1 MMTEENL
8 SVTPNATNQR
18 DAFIYIPGLANS
30 QEQDFEIVAQKIAA
44 ALDKNTQT
52 IEATFHI
59 KVNNEDFGQNF
70 KIQVGTLF
78 KKDLNC
84 TRPVIDIYELNYFQ
98 KLTQKYDKRN
108 LFTKSFLLGS
118 ILLSNIPRFIRGLF
132 RPKESGKAL
141 KHKLQILY
149 GLILLFSLSVYAL
162 TLIIALFQVLK
173 DIPPISEIFK
183 PLFNHLPF
191 HNILKKLPELA
202 TDIIVILTALGFLT
216 PEVKTSFEK
225 AAVNYLC
232 SLNYLNL
239 GSSRSLLSGQ
249 LTELLEHILEKE
261 DIKYR
266 QVHILAYSFG
276 SLVALDALFPINRLP
291 MERFRKIDTLITI
304 GCPFDMVRTFW
315 PSYFENR
322 QALTGIPKRWLN
334 VYSPIDA
341 FASNFRNDDKLEA
354 ADHTIKLRDT
364 LSAQATKLTPPKPE
378 NIPYLEGGTA
388 SSVLDW
394 LTLIG
399 LRSHGGYWEGKDD
412 SEISCFYDVMSKMYE
427 GDSLL
432 R

>member
-1 MMTEENL
+1 MMTGESL
-8 SVTPNATNQR
+8 SATPNGTNQR
-18 DAFIYIPGLANS
+18 DALIYIPGIANS

-52 IEATFHI
+52 IEASFNI

-70 KIQVGTLF
+70 KTKVCTIVRQ
-78 KKDLNC
+78 DLNG
-84 TRPVIDIYELNYFQ
+84 TRSIIDIYELNYSQ

-108 LFTKSFLLGS
+108 LFTKSFLLGA

-132 RPKESGKAL
+132 KAKESGKAL

-149 GLILLFSLSVYAL
+149 GLILLFSLSIYAL
-162 TLIIALFQVLK
+162 TLILALFQVLK
-173 DIPPISEIFK
+173 DIPHFPEAFK
-183 PLFNHLPF
+183 ELFNHFPF
-191 HNILKKLPELA
+191 YNIFKKLPKLA

-266 QVHILAYSFG
+266 QLHILAYSFG
-276 SLVALDALFPINRLP
+276 SLLALDTLFPINRLP
-291 MERFRKIDTLITI
+291 MERFRKIDALITI

-315 PSYFENR
+315 SSYFENR
-322 QALTGIPKRWLN
+322 QALAGIPKRWLN

-341 FASNFRNDDKLEA
+341 FASNFRNDDKLEP

-364 LSAQATKLTPPKPE
+364 LSAQSTKLTPPKPE
-378 NIPYLEGGTA
+378 NIPYLEGETA